1 MSQYPLV
8 FGVKLRLTK
17 VNSCGLP
24 LAGPANRIV
33 TDGFVTANFTPQ
45 MKDAADLD
53 QNNAEGL
60 ICVTERTAP
69 QRKRWQLALELCNVD
84 TGVIS
89 LLTSWEQ
96 LLDYADNP
104 NGFQDSE
111 SVESDLGV
119 AIEIWT
125 GGKATTDCP
134 IQTTDDI
141 FSNPGTGKA
150 YGYML
155 AFGTEFQLGNV
166 NVGAQVSTLTLTG
179 ITFAGP
185 QWGKGPYNVAAID
198 DNNTPGRLL
207 TPTNDDSQL
216 LMFRTPVPP
225 PDNTPSGTPAPLE
238 ISAIFTGTTYYF
250 GGPSNA
256 PAATVA
262 PEQAAGATFPVTV
275 TGNPTG
281 GDFTIDITSD
291 NFPQTDTVTV
301 AYNSTAA
308 ELVAAIIATD
318 EENFN
323 DTNVW
328 ASGGPLPA
336 TPISLNFDDS
346 TVVVTLGS
354 DAALT
359 GGTSPAATV

>member
-45 MKDAADLD
+45 LKDAADLD

-69 QRKRWQLALELCNVD
+69 QRKRWQMALELCNVD
-84 TGVIS
+84 TGVIA
-89 LLTSWEQ
+89 LLTSWQQ

-119 AIEIWT
+119 AVEIWT
-125 GGKATTDCP
+125 GGKSATDCP
-134 IQTTDDI
+134 APTTDDI
-141 FSNPGTGKA
+141 FSNPGTGKQ

-155 AFGTEFQLGNV
+155 AFGTEFMLGNV

-179 ITFAGP
+179 ITFTGP

-198 DNNTPGRLL
+198 SSNTAGRLL

-216 LMFRTPVPP
+216 LMFRTPIAPP
-225 PDNTPSGTPAPLE
+225 ENTSSGAPAALA
-238 ISAIFTGTTYYF
+238 ISTLFTGTNYYF

-256 PAATVA
+256 APIDIA
-262 PEQAAGATFPVTV
+262 PEQGSAEGWTFAL
-275 TGNPTG
+275 TGTPTG
-281 GDFTIDITSD
+281 GTQGLKVDGLEAEISAT
-291 NFPQTDTVTV
+291 
-301 AYNSTAA
+301 STAA
-308 ELVAAIIATD
+308 AAKTALVALDDGYT
-318 EENFN
+318 
-323 DTNVW
+323 
-328 ASGGPLPA
+328 ASDFTVTGGPLPGTALVIA
-336 TPISLNFDDS
+336 TDFDADLE
-346 TVVVTLGS
+346 LGTN
-354 DAALT
+354 ALT
-359 GGTSPAATV
+359 GGTAPAATLTPTS

>member
-69 QRKRWQLALELCNVD
+69 QRKRWQMALELCNVD
-84 TGVIS
+84 TAVIS

-125 GGKATTDCP
+125 GGKAATDCP
-134 IQTTDDI
+134 PQITDNI
-141 FSNPGTGKA
+141 FSNPGTGKN

-179 ITFAGP
+179 ITFTGP
-185 QWGKGPYNVAAID
+185 QWGKGPYNVAGTD
-198 DNNTPGRLL
+198 SSGTPGRLL

-225 PDNTPSGTPAPLE
+225 PDNTPAGVAAPLA
-238 ISAIFTGTTYYF
+238 ISSIFTGSTYYF
-250 GGPSNA
+250 GGPSAA
-256 PAATVA
+256 PAADVA
-262 PEQAAGATFPVTV
+262 PEQAAGSTFPLTI
-275 TGNPTG
+275 TGAPTG
-281 GDFTIDITSD
+281 GNFQFSIASD
-291 NFPQTDTVTV
+291 NFDQVDDVTILWD
-301 AYNSTAA
+301 STAA
-308 ELVAAIIATD
+308 AAVAAVIASD

-323 DTNVW
+323 TSNVW
-328 ASGGPLPA
+328 ATGGALPT
-336 TPISLNFDDS
+336 TPISLQFADP
-346 TVVVTLGS
+346 TITLTLGTV
-354 DAALT
+354 AFT
-359 GGTSPAATV
+359 GGTSPTATV

>member
-33 TDGFVTANFTPQ
+33 TDGYVTANFTPQ

-89 LLTSWEQ
+89 LLTAWEQ

-104 NGFQDSE
+104 NGFQDSM
-111 SVESDLGV
+111 SVESELGV

-125 GGKATTDCP
+125 GGKAATDCP
-134 IQTTDDI
+134 PQVNDDI
-141 FSNPGTGKA
+141 FSNPGTGKN

-179 ITFAGP
+179 ITFPGP
-185 QWGKGPYNVAAID
+185 QWGLGPYNVAAID
-198 DNNTPGRLL
+198 ANGTPGRLL

-225 PDNTPSGTPAPLE
+225 PDNTPAGTPAPLE
-238 ISAIFTGTTYYF
+238 ISSIFTGTTYYF

-256 PAATVA
+256 SAATVA
-262 PEQAAGATFPVTV
+262 PEQPAGTTDALTI
-275 TGNPTG
+275 TGSPTG
-281 GDFTIDITSD
+281 GDVVIEITSD
-291 NFPQTDTVTV
+291 NFPQTDTVTI

-308 ELVAAIIATD
+308 EAAAAIIAAD

-323 DTNVW
+323 ETNVW
-328 ASGGPLPA
+328 VTGGPLPA
-336 TPISLNFDDS
+336 TPLSVNFSDPTITA
-346 TVVVTLGS
+346 TVVTPVG
-354 DAALT
+354 LT
-359 GGTSPAATV
+359 GGTDPTATV

>member
-33 TDGFVTANFTPQ
+33 TDGYVTANFTPQ

-69 QRKRWQLALELCNVD
+69 QRKRWQIALELCNVD
-84 TGVIS
+84 TAVIG

-111 SVESDLGV
+111 SVESELGV

-125 GGKATTDCP
+125 GGKAPTDCP
-134 IQTTDDI
+134 VQTSDAI
-141 FSNPGTGKA
+141 FSNPGTGKN

-179 ITFAGP
+179 ITFTGP
-185 QWGKGPYNVAAID
+185 QWGRGPYNVAGTD
-198 DNNTPGRLL
+198 SSGTPGRLL

-225 PDNTPSGTPAPLE
+225 PDNTPAGIAAPLA
-238 ISAIFTGTTYYF
+238 ISSIFTSTTYYF
-250 GGPSNA
+250 GGPSAA
-256 PAATVA
+256 PAADVA
-262 PEQAAGATFPVTV
+262 PEQPAGSTFPLAI
-275 TGNPTG
+275 TGTPTG
-281 GDFTIDITSD
+281 GDVQLEITSP
-291 NFPQTDTVTV
+291 NFPQIDYVV
-301 AYNSTAA
+301 IPWNSTATA
-308 ELVAAIIATD
+308 AVAAIIAAD

-323 DTNVW
+323 ETNVW
-328 ASGGPLPA
+328 ASGGPLP
-336 TPISLNFDDS
+336 TSPVSLQFADAD
-346 TVVVTLGS
+346 VVVALGTI
-354 DAALT
+354 ALT
-359 GGTSPAATV
+359 GGTSPTATI